1 MSDSNF
7 SHPPVIPMI
16 WLARSFFSAAPL
28 ICAVFASGV
37 LQSAAAQTPIARDP
51 AAQEPAG
58 VQNTPSSANLKV
70 APVGTVQTA
79 SQEANLPAGAA
90 ASQAGT
96 KTSPTVSGIPVDA
109 GALPTAG
116 VLPTAGEQSSASE
129 TAPSA
134 DMTPE
139 QYREEL
145 LKDPEYV
152 AELDKRAAAYK
163 KSRENL
169 VKAVADQRETF
180 VRYLNHDV
188 RTSAARQLFFD
199 QRDVVQNALDE
210 HFDTALALTMMGEY
224 NKDAIT
230 FLVTMIQHRFENSI
244 YDLSTLQGATFL
256 MDNNSQL
263 EYIWKAAARSAV
275 VTGQFDTARK
285 IYEIL
290 KKPEVL
296 GDKEFNETDG
306 ALSFYLDDHE
316 KQFNEEMEVRKQEQE
331 TPKNKLPRVNL
342 KTTQGDVEV
351 ELYINQAPSAVSH
364 FIKLVESGFYDGLDF
379 QLVIQ
384 DMLALTGDPNGD
396 GLGNSGQFLKDEHQR
411 EDARH
416 GLRGSLLMA
425 KIPKDESG
433 NFFSDS
439 GSSQFTILLLPLVSA
454 SEKQT
459 VFGRV
464 TKGMNAISRLR
475 RVDPNKKKEKGEI
488 VQPPDS
494 IIEATVLWR
503 PETLPEPVYVDPAEP
518 RQR

>member
-1 MSDSNF
+1 
-7 SHPPVIPMI
+7 MI
-16 WLARSFFSAAPL
+16 WLARS
-28 ICAVFASGV
+28 VFYALMLV
-37 LQSAAAQTPIARDP
+37 CTAAAGGVPGAAMAQAP
-51 AAQEPAG
+51 AADKPATDQSESDSGTAGSPNSEPAG
-58 VQNTPSSANLKV
+58 SAKPPSAETDV
-70 APVGTVQTA
+70 APAAPTIQTDVLTPVGDSELPNAAGLKDAKSDAEA
-79 SQEANLPAGAA
+79 SN
-90 ASQAGT
+90 
-96 KTSPTVSGIPVDA
+96 
-109 GALPTAG
+109 
-116 VLPTAGEQSSASE
+116 
-129 TAPSA
+129 

-139 QYREEL
+139 QYREQL
-145 LKDPEYV
+145 MKDPEYV

-163 KSRENL
+163 ESRANL
-169 VKAVADQRETF
+169 VKAVSDQRETF
-180 VRYLNHDV
+180 VRYLNRDV
-188 RTSAARQLFFD
+188 RNQAARQLFFE
-199 QRDVVQNALDE
+199 QRDQVQQRLDE
-210 HFDTALALTMMGEY
+210 HYDTALALTMMGEY
-224 NKDAIT
+224 NEDAIT
-230 FLVTMIQHRFENSI
+230 FLVTMLQHRFENSI
-244 YDLSTLQGATFL
+244 YDVPTLQGATFL

-263 EYIWKAAARSAV
+263 EYIWKVAARSAV
-275 VTGQFDTARK
+275 TTGQFETARK
-285 IYEIL
+285 IYEVL

-306 ALSFYLDDHE
+306 ALSFFLDEHE
-316 KQFNEEMEVRKQEQE
+316 KQYNEEMEVRQREQEQE
-331 TPKNKLPRVNL
+331 AAGNKLPRVKL
-342 KTTQGDVEV
+342 KTTQGDVEL

-433 NFFSDS
+433 NFFPDS
-439 GSSQFTILLLPLVSA
+439 GSSQFTILLLPVVSA

-475 RVDPNKKKEKGEI
+475 RVDPTKKKEKGEI

-503 PETLPEPVYVDPAEP
+503 PENLPEPVYADPQGNSP
-518 RQR
+518 R

>member
-1 MSDSNF
+1 
-7 SHPPVIPMI
+7 MI
-16 WLARSFFSAAPL
+16 WLVRSLFSTLTLACVVATGGMPL
-28 ICAVFASGV
+28 SAV
-37 LQSAAAQTPIARDP
+37 
-51 AAQEPAG
+51 AQE
-58 VQNTPSSANLKV
+58 V
-70 APVGTVQTA
+70 AQELVNGQLEKGQPA
-79 SQEANLPAGAA
+79 SQEPLTEEGNSASSTAEA
-90 ASQAGT
+90 ASTGKVKQSSPEASISPPAPASEKDSQLPPTSPGL
-96 KTSPTVSGIPVDA
+96 KTSPGPTTAADSLPPAGMQDIGSDPGASG
-109 GALPTAG
+109 
-116 VLPTAGEQSSASE
+116 
-129 TAPSA
+129 

-139 QYREEL
+139 QYREDL
-145 LKDPEYV
+145 MKNPEYV

-163 KSRENL
+163 VSRENL

-188 RTSAARQLFFD
+188 RTPEARELFFK
-199 QRDVVQNALDE
+199 QREEVQQRLDE
-210 HFDTALALTMMGEY
+210 HYDTALALTMMGEY
-224 NKDAIT
+224 NEDAIT

-244 YDLSTLQGATFL
+244 YDVPTLQGATFL

-263 EYIWKAAARSAV
+263 EYIWKAAARSAMA
-275 VTGQFDTARK
+275 TGQFDTARK

-290 KKPEVL
+290 KKPDVL

-306 ALSFYLDDHE
+306 ALSFFLDEHE
-316 KQFNEEMEVRKQEQE
+316 KQFNEEMEIRKQEQE
-331 TPKNKLPRVNL
+331 ATENKLPRVKL

-396 GLGNSGQFLKDEHQR
+396 GLGTSGQFLKDEHQR
-411 EDARH
+411 EGARH

-433 NFFSDS
+433 NFFPDS
-439 GSSQFTILLLPLVSA
+439 ASSQFTILLLPLVSA

-475 RVDPNKKKEKGEI
+475 RVDPTKKKEKGEI

-503 PETLPEPVYVDPAEP
+503 PETLPEPVYVDPKETQ
-518 RQR
+518 QR

>member
-1 MSDSNF
+1 
-7 SHPPVIPMI
+7 MI
-16 WLARSFFSAAPL
+16 WLARSFFSAVMLVCVIA
-28 ICAVFASGV
+28 ASGLPLPAV
-37 LQSAAAQTPIARDP
+37 AQESVTGPP
-51 AAQEPAG
+51 AAQNPATGDSSSASSNPESTETDSTGKAKQSSPEADLSPVAPASETDAPTPPTVPGLPAVPGISTVPGILPAAG
-58 VQNTPSSANLKV
+58 VQ
-70 APVGTVQTA
+70 
-79 SQEANLPAGAA
+79 
-90 ASQAGT
+90 
-96 KTSPTVSGIPVDA
+96 DA
-109 GALPTAG
+109 GAT
-116 VLPTAGEQSSASE
+116 SE
-129 TAPSA
+129 
-134 DMTPE
+134 MTPE
-139 QYREEL
+139 EYREEL

-163 KSRENL
+163 KSRANL
-169 VKAVADQRETF
+169 VKAVADQRATF

-188 RTSAARQLFFD
+188 RTPAARQLFFE
-199 QRDVVQNALDE
+199 QRDDVQQRLDE
-210 HFDTALALTMMGEY
+210 HYDTALALTMMGEY
-224 NKDAIT
+224 NEDAIT

-244 YDLSTLQGATFL
+244 YDIATLQGATFL

-263 EYIWKAAARSAV
+263 EYVWKAAARSAMT
-275 VTGQFDTARK
+275 TGQFDTARK
-285 IYEIL
+285 IYKVL
-290 KKPEVL
+290 TKPEVL

-306 ALSFYLDDHE
+306 ALSFFLDEHE
-316 KQFNEEMEVRKQEQE
+316 KQFNEEMEIRKQEQQATE
-331 TPKNKLPRVNL
+331 NKLPRVNL

-379 QLVIQ
+379 LVVIQ

-411 EDARH
+411 EGARH

-425 KIPKDESG
+425 KIPEDESG
-433 NFFSDS
+433 NFFPDS
-439 GSSQFTILLLPLVSA
+439 ASSQFTILLLPLVSA

-464 TKGMNAISRLR
+464 IKGMNAISRLR
-475 RVDPNKKKEKGEI
+475 RVDPSKKKEKGEI

-503 PETLPEPVYVDPAEP
+503 PETLPEPVYVDPTET

>member
-1 MSDSNF
+1 
-7 SHPPVIPMI
+7 MI
-16 WLARSFFSAAPL
+16 WLARSCFSAVLLVWAVLASSVPL
-28 ICAVFASGV
+28 SAV
-37 LQSAAAQTPIARDP
+37 
-51 AAQEPAG
+51 AQEPGTQEPGTQEPGTQQSNSASS
-58 VQNTPSSANLKV
+58 TPKSASTGAIEQL
-70 APVGTVQTA
+70 
-79 SQEANLPAGAA
+79 SPA
-90 ASQAGT
+90 T
-96 KTSPTVSGIPVDA
+96 NVSPTVPASQTDAPIPPVATGAPAAA
-109 GALPTAG
+109 GLVPTAG
-116 VLPTAGEQSSASE
+116 VQGTGSEAEAS
-129 TAPSA
+129 
-134 DMTPE
+134 DDLTPE

-163 KSRENL
+163 KSRANL
-169 VKAVADQRETF
+169 VKAVGDQRETF

-188 RTSAARQLFFD
+188 RTPAARQLFFE
-199 QRDVVQNALDE
+199 QREVVQNRLDD
-210 HFDTALALTMMGEY
+210 HYNTALALTMMGEY
-224 NKDAIT
+224 NEDAIT

-244 YDLSTLQGATFL
+244 YDIATLQGATFL

-275 VTGQFDTARK
+275 TTGQFDTARK

-306 ALSFYLDDHE
+306 ALSFFLDEHE
-316 KQFNEEMEVRKQEQE
+316 KQFNEEMEIRKQEQE
-331 TPKNKLPRVNL
+331 ETGNMLPRVNL

-396 GLGNSGQFLKDEHQR
+396 GLGNSGHFLKDEHQR
-411 EDARH
+411 EGARH

-433 NFFSDS
+433 NFFPDS

-475 RVDPNKKKEKGEI
+475 RIDPNKKKEKGEI

-503 PETLPEPVYVDPAEP
+503 PKTLPEPVYADPTET

>member
-1 MSDSNF
+1 
-7 SHPPVIPMI
+7 MI
-16 WLARSFFSAAPL
+16 WLARSLFY
-28 ICAVFASGV
+28 AVILQCIATTFAV
-37 LQSAAAQTPIARDP
+37 PQSAFGQAP
-51 AAQEPAG
+51 AAESAKSEQSNAVPSTPDGTESGAQA
-58 VQNTPSSANLKV
+58 VAEQASTVAKPSSETPFVKSD
-70 APVGTVQTA
+70 APD
-79 SQEANLPAGAA
+79 SQDDTAA
-90 ASQAGT
+90 ATGVPSSDSDAEGLDGETQ
-96 KTSPTVSGIPVDA
+96 SPDK
-109 GALPTAG
+109 
-116 VLPTAGEQSSASE
+116 
-129 TAPSA
+129 
-134 DMTPE
+134 MTPE
-139 QYREEL
+139 EYREQL

-163 KSRENL
+163 ESRTNL
-169 VKAVADQRETF
+169 VNAVSDQRDTF
-180 VRYLNHDV
+180 VRYLNRDV
-188 RTSAARQLFFD
+188 RNQAARELFFK
-199 QRDVVQNALDE
+199 QRDVVQKRLDE
-210 HFDTALALTMMGEY
+210 HYDTALALTMMGEY
-224 NKDAIT
+224 NEDAIT
-230 FLVTMIQHRFENSI
+230 FLVTMIQHRIENSI
-244 YDLSTLQGATFL
+244 YDLSTLQGSTFL

-263 EYIWKAAARSAV
+263 EYIWQAAARSAV
-275 VTGQFDTARK
+275 TTGQFDTARK
-285 IYEIL
+285 IYEVL

-306 ALSFYLDDHE
+306 ALSFFLDEHE
-316 KQFNEEMEVRKQEQE
+316 KQFNAEMEIRKQEEAAGQ
-331 TPKNKLPRVNL
+331 KLPRVKL
-342 KTTQGDVEV
+342 RTTQGDVEI

-433 NFFSDS
+433 NFIPDS
-439 GSSQFTILLLPLVSA
+439 GSSQFTILLLPVVSA

-475 RVDPNKKKEKGEI
+475 RVDPTKKKEKGEI

-503 PETLPEPVYVDPAEP
+503 PDTLPEPVYVDPRSVGA
-518 RQR
+518 R